1 MKSIIFT
8 LLMSLVFLTT
18 RAQNIPPYAG
28 ETIDSVAYRISYE
41 TQSVSNPAMKD
52 SSGHYIYST
61 DIMRLDIGRSKSC
74 FYSYT
79 NYLRDSLRYLTYSQ
93 GMKFKRANAPRG
105 AITWKVYQ
113 NYPKGMTTVTDA
125 IYHVFYKINEEMAE
139 PQWHVIADSSTTI
152 LGYNC
157 TLATTHYK
165 GRDWRVW
172 FTEDI
177 PLDFGPWKLRGLP
190 GLILQASDQTNQYV
204 FKAIGLQHADGSE
217 LITLPQDLNHYEKVS
232 QKEFD
237 KAKSEMSFFEAAEMS
252 GVKMGLN
259 PNHID
264 DSETLKLFHKVL
276 PYNPIEI
283 SE

>member
-1 MKSIIFT
+1 MKSITFT

-28 ETIDSVAYRISYE
+28 EAIDSVAYRISYE

-93 GMKFKRANAPRG
+93 GMKFKRANAPRVLLRG
-105 AITWKVYQ
+105 KYIRNYQ
-113 NYPKGMTTVTDA
+113 RDDYG
-125 IYHVFYKINEEMAE
+125 YGCHFHVFYKINEEMAE
-139 PQWHVIADSSTTI
+139 PQWQVIADSSTTI

-172 FTEDI
+172 FTEDN
-177 PLDFGPWKLRGLP
+177 P
-190 GLILQASDQTNQYV
+190 LILAVET
-204 FKAIGLQHADGSE
+204 KACQGSFCK
-217 LITLPQDLNHYEKVS
+217 LLTRRINMCLRLLAFNMLMALN
-232 QKEFD
+232 
-237 KAKSEMSFFEAAEMS
+237 
-252 GVKMGLN
+252 
-259 PNHID
+259 
-264 DSETLKLFHKVL
+264 
-276 PYNPIEI
+276 
-283 SE
+283 